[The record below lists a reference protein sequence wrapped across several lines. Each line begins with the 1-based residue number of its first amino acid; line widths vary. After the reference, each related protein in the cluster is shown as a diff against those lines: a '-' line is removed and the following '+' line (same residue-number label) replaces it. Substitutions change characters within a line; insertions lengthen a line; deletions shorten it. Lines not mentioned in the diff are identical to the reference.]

1 MTKQD
6 IRTQMLATL
15 KGQSGPDPAAV
26 AERICN
32 LPEYRDAQ
40 FVLGYVPMRTE
51 VDVSLVM
58 DRAVSDGKTIAF
70 PGPEPGILMLAC
82 PQWRDN
88 LVTLPNKT
96 KTVDSSDV
104 LNINQISG
112 RMHLSEKHKGLI
124 LVPGLAFTEFGTR
137 LGRGA
142 GYYDQLLD
150 LMTNSGSLDFI
161 SIGIC
166 RQSQL
171 LEDLPQQPHDRKVRM
186 VITF

>member
-1 MTKQD
+1 MLKATK
-6 IRTQMLATL
+6 
-15 KGQSGPDPAAV
+15 GPDAGIV
-26 AERICN
+26 AERICA
-32 LPEYRDAQ
+32 LDEYRQAS
-40 FVLGYVPMRTE
+40 FVLGYVPLRTE
-51 VDVSLVM
+51 VDISLVM
-58 DRAVSDGKTIAF
+58 DRAAEDGKIIAF
-70 PGPEPGILMLAC
+70 PDLEPGVVRIAC
-82 PQWRDN
+82 PQWRDT
-88 LVTLPNKT
+88 LITLPNKT
-96 KTVDSSDV
+96 KTVDTSDI
-104 LNINQISG
+104 LNINQIRA

-171 LEDLPQQPHDRKVRM
+171 LDNLPQQPHDRKVRM